1 MTTSISASLWAYPK
15 YIKDFLLPFQTLRGK
30 EASCRG
36 LALENWGIV
45 WSLFVIHPL
54 WCLLRCIVLLLSFNN
69 LLIYR
74 YHSWSLPYSSIKPP
88 EVWRPHEIILVLS
101 SHLGSSL
108 VLDVSRI
115 CFPDCC
121 LCCFHGTSM
130 VWIVHMTFN
139 CGSLLWHNISWLP
152 WATSELLPEFGW

>member
-101 SHLGSSL
+101 SHLGATGKCFNLHLPRLGFLNQDFSSGL
-108 VLDVSRI
+108 
-115 CFPDCC
+115 
-121 LCCFHGTSM
+121 H
-130 VWIVHMTFN
+130 
-139 CGSLLWHNISWLP
+139 ISKWL
-152 WATSELLPEFGW
+152 E